1 MDVQYGFINGKL
13 YQTIGI
19 INLNKIKNWNETKK
33 SSQWVNINFQMQGY
47 NRDVKHF
54 PYNFIRKNTGD
65 VLNFRLKLIDDE
77 NKERKFED
85 KEKKFPIVK
94 FLLEFLALVNL
105 SKKPK
110 RLGKLTLKKT

>member
-1 MDVQYGFINGKL
+1 M
-13 YQTIGI
+13 
-19 INLNKIKNWNETKK
+19 
-33 SSQWVNINFQMQGY
+33 
-47 NRDVKHF
+47 
-54 PYNFIRKNTGD
+54 
-65 VLNFRLKLIDDE
+65 LNFRLKLIDDE